1 MYCSIRH
8 DFSIFAR
15 LIDRNWFEQLWKMIR
30 FSDLENEVQVDK
42 FRFIIEHLS
51 NVYANNYAPEQNLAL
66 YKYLSLWKPR
76 RT

>member
-1 MYCSIRH
+1 
-8 DFSIFAR
+8 
-15 LIDRNWFEQLWKMIR
+15 MIR